1 MLREQKIK
9 NITWVSV
16 VRPMAEDINELRSRF
31 PQIHPLVLEE
41 LETLT
46 IRPRVENYD
55 HHIYM
60 VLHFPSFIEEHKK
73 TVSYEVDFILMA
85 DTLITVQYDDI
96 PTLEG
101 FWHECEEEK
110 NAGDQYGK
118 SPIHLLYYL
127 LRQFFAFSLRELD
140 QIQAHIDSMEE
151 KVFAD
156 REKEILE
163 DISILKR
170 NVLDFRRAVKPQHL
184 TLESLVLQ
192 GTQLYGEKVKPFLT
206 DLVGEY
212 LKVWNLLENHKET
225 LDALYDTNNSLL
237 ASKTN
242 EIMRVFTILAFISFI
257 PTAIANIYGMNIVRI
272 PLSDQPNAFWNIL
285 GLMILTTGAVYAVLR
300 WRKLV

>member
-1 MLREQKIK
+1 
-9 NITWVSV
+9 
-16 VRPMAEDINELRSRF
+16 MAEDINELRSRF